1 MMNALQPRPPF
12 QVLAMSEESRLGRE
26 AIETAHALKQL
37 ITSGVRV
44 YIYLEDRELTVERPT
59 EKFMMSLTAFT
70 DELEREKG
78 RQRTYDAMLR
88 KAKAGHVTGGRVFGY
103 DNLEILGLDGRRS
116 HVERRINE
124 AEAAIVRQVF
134 QLSAAGH
141 GLKAIAKHLNAEC
154 APSPRAQLGRSQTWA
169 PSSVREVLHR
179 ELYRGVIAWNR
190 TRKRDT
196 WGKHQQTARP
206 AADWIEVP
214 APHLAIVT
222 PDAWQAAHGRLTG
235 SWPVPERADGRRL
248 AIRLDTS

>member
-1 MMNALQPRPPF
+1 MIAAIYARKSTEQSVADEAKSVTRQIEHARAYAIRKGWTVDDAQIYVDDGISGAEFLKRPGFLRMMNALKPRPPF
-12 QVLAMSEESRLGRE
+12 QVLVMSEESRLGRE
-26 AIETAHALKQL
+26 AIETAYALKQL

-44 YIYLEDRELTVERPT
+44 FFYLEDRERTLDSPT

-141 GLKAIAKHLNAEC
+141 G
-154 APSPRAQLGRSQTWA
+154 
-169 PSSVREVLHR
+169 
-179 ELYRGVIAWNR
+179 
-190 TRKRDT
+190 
-196 WGKHQQTARP
+196 
-206 AADWIEVP
+206 
-214 APHLAIVT
+214 
-222 PDAWQAAHGRLTG
+222 
-235 SWPVPERADGRRL
+235 
-248 AIRLDTS
+248 